1 MLKGFFLFTII
12 ALTICTNEIYAQRYE
27 LRTVV
32 LDPGHGGRDPGAV
45 VGNIREKDI
54 VLDVCLQAGQLIKA
68 AFPEVNVVYTRKTDV
83 FIPLDTRADIA
94 NKNKADMFIS
104 VHANYCGTPSVTGAE
119 TFVLGLHRSQEN
131 LEVAKLENSVILLED
146 DYTTRYEGFDPNEPE
161 SYIMFELI
169 QDQYLEQSTQFANR
183 MQTEFVNVAKRHN
196 RGVKQA
202 GFLVLRRTT
211 MPSVLLE
218 LGFLSNNNESR
229 YLNSSQGRT
238 DMAVSIANA
247 FTNYKN
253 RVENRTISNLTTAQN
268 VQQTHTTPG
277 ASQLKAQEPT
287 ASTKSNKTNTSSQS
301 ANSQTSIRSENTVK
315 HSNENQANTIQ
326 SIETLS
332 GTWYAVQIMSLNTE
346 EPLNSPLFKGQSPI
360 FFLLENGLYK
370 YYLQPQTSYKA
381 MLKQLSKIKNEFKG
395 SFPVGI
401 VDGKKVNVNSLP
413 KNN

>member
-12 ALTICTNEIYAQRYE
+12 ALTICSNEIYAQRYE

-83 FIPLDTRADIA
+83 FVPLDTRADIA
-94 NKNKADMFIS
+94 NKNKADLFIS
-104 VHANYCGTPSVTGAE
+104 VHANHCGTPSVTGAE

-146 DYTTRYEGFDPNEPE
+146 DYSTRYEGFDPNEPE

-169 QDQYLEQSTQFANR
+169 QDQHLEQSTQFANR
-183 MQTEFVNVAKRHN
+183 MQTEFVNVAKRNN

-229 YLNSSQGRT
+229 YLNSPQGRT
-238 DMAVSIANA
+238 DLAVSIANA
-247 FTNYKN
+247 FSNYKN
-253 RVENRTISNLTTAQN
+253 RVENRSISNLTTAQN
-268 VQQTHTTPG
+268 APQAPTTPG
-277 ASQLKAQEPT
+277 SSQLKPQEPT
-287 ASTKSNKTNTSSQS
+287 ASAKSSKTSIPSQPTSQQTTSINETTSDQTTEGKTNTL
-301 ANSQTSIRSENTVK
+301 
-315 HSNENQANTIQ
+315 Q
-326 SIETLS
+326 SITSLS
-332 GTWYAVQIMSLNTE
+332 GTWYAVQIMSLNRE
-346 EPLNSPLFKGQSPI
+346 EPVNSPLFKGHSPI
-360 FFLLENGLYK
+360 YYLHENGLYK

-381 MLKQLSKIKNEFKG
+381 MTRQLARVKAEFEG

-401 VDGKKVNVNSLP
+401 FDGKKVNVNTLP

>member
-1 MLKGFFLFTII
+1 MLKRFLFFTII
-12 ALTICTNEIYAQRYE
+12 ALTICTSALYAQKYE

-45 VGNIREKDI
+45 AGNIREKDI

-83 FIPLDTRADIA
+83 FVPLDTRAEIA
-94 NKNKADMFIS
+94 NKNKADLFIS
-104 VHANYCGTPSVTGAE
+104 VHANHCGTPSVTGAE

-146 DYTTRYEGFDPNEPE
+146 DYSTRYEGFDPNEPE

-183 MQTEFVNVAKRHN
+183 MQTEFVNVAKRNN

-218 LGFLSNNNESR
+218 LGFLSNSNESR
-229 YLNSSQGRT
+229 YLNSAQGRT

-247 FTNYKN
+247 FSNYKN
-253 RVENRTISNLTTAQN
+253 RVENRSFSNLTTDQN
-268 VQQTHTTPG
+268 AQQTPATTG
-277 ASQLKAQEPT
+277 ASQLKPQEPI
-287 ASTKSNKTNTSSQS
+287 ASTKSNKNNAPSQPNNQQTTNNETSSKQTTEEQTNTL
-301 ANSQTSIRSENTVK
+301 
-315 HSNENQANTIQ
+315 Q
-326 SIETLS
+326 SITSLS
-332 GTWYAVQIMSLNTE
+332 GTWYAVQIMSLNRE
-346 EPLNSPLFKGQSPI
+346 EPANSPLFKGHSPI
-360 FFLLENGLYK
+360 YTLYENGLHK
-370 YYLQPQTSYKA
+370 YYLQPHSSYKA
-381 MLKQLSKIKNEFKG
+381 MTRQLAKVKAEFEG
-395 SFPVGI
+395 SFPVGV
-401 VDGKKVNVNSLP
+401 VDGKKVNVNTLP